1 MFTSAGVGTLNMV
14 QFFTDLSHGAIDLSG
29 SRVFGWYTLN
39 KAKSEYLGSGPNW
52 QGRQD
57 LVN

>member
-1 MFTSAGVGTLNMV
+1 MV